1 MKHKERYTVYNSKN
15 KVILRTDDLS
25 EAFKTRED
33 HKSEGAYIEDR
44 KNKNKHR
51 TNYLG

>member
-1 MKHKERYTVYNSKN
+1 MKHKERYTVYTGKQ
-15 KVILRTDDLS
+15 KVILHTNDIS
-25 EAFKTRED
+25 EAFKTREE

-51 TNYLG
+51 KDYLG